1 MSDNPLRDLPSVD
14 ALSATVGD
22 AVHRR
27 VAVALARKVIDGAR
41 ADLSQGRDVDI
52 ETRMTTELHRLLGA
66 SGMAVINATGILLH
80 TNLGRAPWSARAIS
94 RASQTAAG
102 YSSLEIDL
110 TSGERGRRGEYV
122 ELLVTELTGA
132 ESAVVVNN
140 NAAAVLLAL
149 TAISAGQTVPVS
161 RGELIEIGGAYRLPA
176 VMETSGA
183 RLVEVGTTNRT
194 RVGDFVTALQ
204 THDCGA
210 ILKVHPSNFRTEG
223 FTEEA
228 SLSELAGLARADS
241 IPLIYDLGSGL
252 LDSDA
257 PWLPEWMRTEPG
269 VRQSLLAG
277 ADLVLFSGDK
287 LLGGPQAGIIAGSGQ
302 LVSALR
308 SHPLARALRV
318 DAVTLAALAATLE
331 AHLDGPPL
339 SLPFWAAAL
348 TSADD
353 LMVRASALA
362 GVVGGQAEESTGAVG
377 GGSVPGVQIPS
388 AAVRIKSRQDL
399 FSALLETKRP
409 VLGRRDRGDL
419 VLDLR
424 AVDADDDEAIAAAV
438 EECR

>member
-52 ETRMTTELHRLLGA
+52 ETRMATELHRLLGA
-66 SGMAVINATGILLH
+66 SGMAVINATGVLLH
-80 TNLGRAPWSARAIS
+80 TNLGRAPWSERAIS

-110 TSGERGRRGEYV
+110 ASGERGRRGEYV

-331 AHLDGPPL
+331 AHLDGPPV

-388 AAVRIKSRQDL
+388 AAVRIASRQDL

>member
-1 MSDNPLRDLPSVD
+1 MRDLPSVD
-14 ALSATVGD
+14 ALSKDAGD
-22 AVHRR
+22 VLPRR
-27 VAVALARKVIDGAR
+27 VAVALARRVIDETR
-41 ADLSQGRDVDI
+41 ADLARGLDVDI
-52 ETRMTTELHRLLGA
+52 DARMAAELHRILGA
-66 SGMAVINATGILLH
+66 TGVPVINATGVLLH
-80 TNLGRAPWSARAIS
+80 TNLGRAPWSEGAIERAS
-94 RASQTAAG
+94 RAAAG

-110 TSGERGRRGEYV
+110 ATGERGRRGEYV
-122 ELLVTELTGA
+122 ETLITELTGA
-132 ESAVVVNN
+132 ESAFVVNN

-149 TAISAGQTVPVS
+149 TAISADRAVPVS

-228 SLSELAGLARADS
+228 SLSELAGLARAHS
-241 IPLIYDLGSGL
+241 VPLLYDLGSGL

-257 PWLPEWMRTEPG
+257 PWLPRWIRQEPA
-269 VRQSLLAG
+269 VRQSLATG

-287 LLGGPQAGIIAGSGQ
+287 LLGGPQAGIIAGSGHW
-302 LVSALR
+302 VSVLR

-331 AHLDGPPL
+331 TYLDGPPV

-348 TSADD
+348 ASIDD
-353 LMVRASALA
+353 LTVRAAALA
-362 GVVGGQAEESTGAVG
+362 SVVGARAEDSTAAVG
-377 GGSVPGVQIPS
+377 GGSVPGVGIPS
-388 AAVRIKSRQDL
+388 VAVRLVSGQGL
-399 FSALLETKRP
+399 FIPLLEGRRP

-419 VLDLR
+419 ILDLR
-424 AVDADDDEAIAAAV
+424 AVDPDDDDAIAAAV
-438 EECR
+438 DECR

>member
-52 ETRMTTELHRLLGA
+52 ETRMATELHRLLGA
-66 SGMAVINATGILLH
+66 SGMAVINATGVLLH
-80 TNLGRAPWSARAIS
+80 TNLGRAPWSERAIS

-110 TSGERGRRGEYV
+110 ASGERGRRGEYV

-228 SLSELAGLARADS
+228 SLPELAGLARADS

-252 LDSDA
+252 LDGDA

-331 AHLDGPPL
+331 AHLDGPPV

-353 LMVRASALA
+353 LMVRATALA

-377 GGSVPGVQIPS
+377 GGSVPGVQLPS
-388 AAVRIKSRQDL
+388 AAVRIASRQDL

-419 VLDLR
+419 VLDLI

>member
-52 ETRMTTELHRLLGA
+52 ETRMATELHRLLGA
-66 SGMAVINATGILLH
+66 SGMAVINATGVLLH
-80 TNLGRAPWSARAIS
+80 TNLGRAPWSERAIS

-110 TSGERGRRGEYV
+110 ASGERGRRGEYV

-149 TAISAGQTVPVS
+149 TAISAGQAVPVS

-331 AHLDGPPL
+331 AHLDGPPV

-388 AAVRIKSRQDL
+388 AAVRIASRQDL